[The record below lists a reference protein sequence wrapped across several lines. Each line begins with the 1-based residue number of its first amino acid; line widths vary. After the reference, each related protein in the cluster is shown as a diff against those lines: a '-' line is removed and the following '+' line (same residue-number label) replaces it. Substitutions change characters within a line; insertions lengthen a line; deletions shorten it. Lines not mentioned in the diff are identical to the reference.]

1 MADARE
7 DSGIPAVHVLQL
19 VDIVARWGVTRDEL
33 FEGIPVEDLSDP
45 SARLA
50 IPVLEQIAR
59 RAYALTGEPALGVYL
74 GLQMR
79 ASAHGYLGF
88 AAMTSS
94 TIREALELAMK
105 FAPTRTSAIGI
116 RLHVDRDVSA
126 LIIEELV
133 PLGAARELIVFAMM
147 VGFVQMAAA
156 LTGLELE
163 GSADIAVS
171 RPANF
176 ERFEGI
182 LKGPVRFDQP
192 VNQLLFRASDLERPI
207 VLADPV
213 ARKLAQEQCE
223 RELDALGRQ
232 HQASLLE
239 RVRTLLAKSDGFH
252 SLDEVAALSG
262 MSTRTLKRRLAALG
276 TAFSTVLEDEQRKR
290 ALILLRS
297 EELSIDQIAGR
308 VGYTEVANFTRAFRR
323 WTGMTPAAYR
333 KQPPS

>member
-1 MADARE
+1 MADVR
-7 DSGIPAVHVLQL
+7 DDHGIPAVHVLQL
-19 VDIVARWGVTRDEL
+19 VDIVARWGVSSEEL
-33 FEGIPVEDLSDP
+33 LEGIDAKDLADP
-45 SARLA
+45 SARLS
-50 IPVLEQIAR
+50 IPVVEQIAK
-59 RAYALTGEPALGVYL
+59 RAYALTAEPALGVYL

-105 FAPTRTSAIGI
+105 FAPTRTSALGL
-116 RLHVDRDVSA
+116 RLHVDGDVSA
-126 LIIEELV
+126 LIIEERV
-133 PLGAARELIVFAMM
+133 PLGAARELILFALM

-163 GSADIAVS
+163 GSADISVS

-176 ERFEGI
+176 ERFANI

-192 VNQLLFRASDLERPI
+192 VNQLLFRASELERPI
-207 VLADPV
+207 VMADPI

-232 HQASLLE
+232 HQASVLE
-239 RVRTLLAKSDGFH
+239 RVRSVMTKSEGGFH
-252 SLDEVAALSG
+252 SLDEVAALTG

-276 TAFSTVLEDEQRKR
+276 TAFSTLLEDEQRKR
-290 ALILLRS
+290 ALVLLRAD
-297 EELSIDQIAGR
+297 ELSIDQIAAR
-308 VGYTEVANFTRAFRR
+308 VGYSEVANFTRAFRR
-323 WTGMTPAAYR
+323 WTGTTPAAYR
-333 KQPPS
+333 RRPP